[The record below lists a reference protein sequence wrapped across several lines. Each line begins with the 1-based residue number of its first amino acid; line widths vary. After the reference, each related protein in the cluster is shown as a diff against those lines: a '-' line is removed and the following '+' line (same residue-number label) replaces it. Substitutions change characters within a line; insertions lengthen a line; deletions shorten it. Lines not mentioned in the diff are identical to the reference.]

1 MRLARIYNL
10 TTPLLHPLIVRQCD
24 TFLSRLRGL
33 MFYKD
38 LSPDKGILL
47 MMSKDSVVSSSVHMF
62 FMRFDIAV
70 IWLNTESFVVD
81 TVLAKRWRP
90 AYFPRKPAKCVL
102 ETHPSRLLDFH
113 VGDKIAIQHE

>member
-1 MRLARIYNL
+1 MRLAKIDNL
-10 TTPLLHPLIVRQCD
+10 TTPLRHPLIVRECD

-38 LSPDKGILL
+38 LSHEEGILL
-47 MMSKDSVVSSSVHMF
+47 MMPEDSIVSSSVHMF

-90 AYFPRKPAKCVL
+90 AYFPRKPAKYVL
-102 ETHPSRLLDFH
+102 EAHPGRLLDFH